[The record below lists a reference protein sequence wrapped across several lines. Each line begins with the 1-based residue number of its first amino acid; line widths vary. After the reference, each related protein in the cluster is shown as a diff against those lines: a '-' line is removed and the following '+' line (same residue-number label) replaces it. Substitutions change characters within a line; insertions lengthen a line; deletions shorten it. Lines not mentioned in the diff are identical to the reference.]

1 MEVKGRRRMFGYMKS
16 TNSTSN
22 PEKNGSWIVDLDFV
36 IVWRC
41 VGIRSVTFNVVL
53 VRETRLY
60 YSHPGFRTM
69 IQWSGYEYAIEYVAG
84 AF

>member
-53 VRETRLY
+53 VPRLVRETRLY

-69 IQWSGYEYAIEYVAG
+69 IQ
-84 AF
+84 